1 VPTFWSTALIIS
13 EDAQRIAPLITSL
26 DGIDAPSIHFTL
38 VLPSLIQS
46 PLRPQLAI
54 LEAAHFLET
63 KRWQPLDL
71 AETRRMIA
79 LKGEIIARINDMISK
94 DFNKTYQEAIQA
106 VLHLALLE
114 V

>member
-1 VPTFWSTALIIS
+1 M
-13 EDAQRIAPLITSL
+13 
-26 DGIDAPSIHFTL
+26 
-38 VLPSLIQS
+38 QS
-46 PLRPQLAI
+46 RLRPQLAI

-63 KRWQPLDL
+63 KRWEPLDL

-114 V
+114 VRNMRMNFLANAHRCASIMGAIRRL

>member
-1 VPTFWSTALIIS
+1 M
-13 EDAQRIAPLITSL
+13 
-26 DGIDAPSIHFTL
+26 
-38 VLPSLIQS
+38 QS
-46 PLRPQLAI
+46 HLRPQLAI

-63 KRWQPLDL
+63 KQPLDL

-79 LKGEIIARINDMISK
+79 LKGQIIAHINDMISK

-114 V
+114 VRK

>member
-1 VPTFWSTALIIS
+1 M
-13 EDAQRIAPLITSL
+13 
-26 DGIDAPSIHFTL
+26 
-38 VLPSLIQS
+38 QS
-46 PLRPQLAI
+46 HLRPQLAI

-63 KRWQPLDL
+63 KEWQPLDL

-79 LKGEIIARINDMISK
+79 LKGQIIAHINDMISK

-114 V
+114 VRKMRMNFLANAHQCASIMGAIRKL